1 METRFV
7 ELMSAADV
15 AVRHCMLT
23 KPGEEILVATDTRIG
38 EYMGG
43 EALVT
48 ALMGA
53 ITAAGGEAQLL
64 MYTPRE
70 RPNAELT
77 RLVAAAFRAADGI
90 FSLPTMT
97 AGHTTAAREAYT
109 SGVRYIMMGAGTLYG
124 QTDKVYRLMPR
135 SKEELDRLGRTTT
148 RLAEIFKAGR
158 HVHFT
163 TAKGTDLTLEI
174 GKLWVYNNTGIAR
187 KGELEVLP
195 PGLAGAG
202 PTEGSTKGRLVVDA
216 SIAPLYEVLQEPVVL
231 AIEGGRITTIEGG
244 AQAMAW
250 KRMIE
255 ELQDPAAYNIAE
267 IGVGTHPRAR
277 LSGEPLEDERIS
289 GACHIGI
296 GTNISFGGQV
306 KAKWHVDANVL
317 NATIEVDG
325 RRIFED
331 GRILV

>member
-7 ELMSAADV
+7 ELMGAADV

-23 KPGEEILVATDTRIG
+23 KPGEEILVVTDTRIG

-70 RPNAELT
+70 GPNAELT
-77 RLVAAAFRAADGI
+77 RLAAAAFRAADGI

-109 SGVRYIMMGAGTLYG
+109 HGVRYIMMGAGTLYG
-124 QTDKVYRLMPR
+124 HTDKVYRLMPR
-135 SKEELDRLGRTTT
+135 SKEELDRLGRMTT
-148 RLAEIFKAGR
+148 RLAEIFKGGR
-158 HVHFT
+158 QVHFT
-163 TAKGTDLTLEI
+163 TAKGTNLTMEI
-174 GKLWVYNNTGIAR
+174 GKLWIYNNTGIAR
-187 KGELEVLP
+187 PGELEVLP

-202 PTEGSTKGRLVVDA
+202 PTEGSTSGRLVVDA
-216 SIAPLYEVLQEPVVL
+216 SIAPLYEALQEPLVL
-231 AIEGGRITTIEGG
+231 TIEGGRIAAIEGG

-255 ELQDPAAYNIAE
+255 ELDDPAAYNIAE
-267 IGVGTHPRAR
+267 VGVGTHPRAR
-277 LSGEPLEDERIS
+277 LSGEPLEDERIYGS
-289 GACHIGI
+289 CHIGI

-306 KAKWHVDANVL
+306 RAKWHVDANVL

-325 RRIFED
+325 RRILED
-331 GRILV
+331 GRFLV